1 MIKFIKKNKIIS
13 IFGFISILI
22 TVSYAVTYDMPD
34 YFGIEGWYSLLNN
47 ISISYI
53 AALIFY
59 VLQVYKPECE
69 NSKKAY
75 MTLKPLFLELIQFI
89 EVTIACCRKY
99 ISVNEDGKTVID
111 WTDKER
117 KVIYFVPVLTGSDS
131 HRPAIRK
138 EKTDLVK
145 LQDIYK
151 NKIKEI
157 KERISFREC
166 DSDLIRVLSELE
178 SSDFFK
184 SILAV
189 AITFECTFVEFPG
202 FQDGVNEFERI
213 KDKFKSCCGITCKY
227 EVRDAEKMEIAA
239 CEAIFC
245 KNALQATSVD
255 EFNEITYREFL
266 RMQLKP
272 LITNEGELNQ
282 LVDAILLDIMTSMKM
297 KK

>member
-1 MIKFIKKNKIIS
+1 M
-13 IFGFISILI
+13 
-22 TVSYAVTYDMPD
+22 
-34 YFGIEGWYSLLNN
+34 
-47 ISISYI
+47 
-53 AALIFY
+53 
-59 VLQVYKPECE
+59 
-69 NSKKAY
+69 
-75 MTLKPLFLELIQFI
+75 
-89 EVTIACCRKY
+89 
-99 ISVNEDGKTVID
+99 
-111 WTDKER
+111 
-117 KVIYFVPVLTGSDS
+117 TGSDS